1 VKLTAVERKKTSII
15 RRANANDIGV
25 ISEIEQACFSGLTA
39 YPKRQLAYLILKANS
54 TALVETENCTVRGFI
69 IVTYRKGSLIGNV
82 ETFDVDPRFRNLSV
96 GISLLAAAEEDMKQR
111 GMKFAQL
118 EVSEGNEPAIS
129 LYQKAGYTIKQR
141 LVGFYRFEHNGT
153 RDAIRMVKPLF
164 KAP

>member
-1 VKLTAVERKKTSII
+1 MERKKTSII
-15 RRANANDIGV
+15 RRANAHDIGV
-25 ISEIEQACFSGLTA
+25 ISEIEKKCFPGLTA
-39 YPKRQLAYLILKANS
+39 YSKRQLAYLILKANS
-54 TALVETENCTVRGFI
+54 TVLVETENCILRGFI
-69 IVTYRKGSLIGNV
+69 IVTYRKGSRIGSI

-118 EVSEGNEPAIS
+118 EVSERNEPAIN

>member
-15 RRANANDIGV
+15 RRANAHDIEV
-25 ISEIEQACFSGLTA
+25 ISEIEKACFSGLTA
-39 YPKRQLAYLILKANS
+39 YSKRQLAYLIQKANS

-118 EVSEGNEPAIS
+118 EVSEGNEPAIN

-141 LVGFYRFEHNGT
+141 LVGFYRFAHNGT
-153 RDAIRMVKPLF
+153 RDAVRMVKPLF

>member
-15 RRANANDIGV
+15 RRANAHDIEV
-25 ISEIEQACFSGLTA
+25 ISEIEKACFSGLTA
-39 YPKRQLAYLILKANS
+39 YSKRQLAYLIQKANS

-118 EVSEGNEPAIS
+118 EVSEGNEPAIN

-153 RDAIRMVKPLF
+153 CDAIRLVKPLF
-164 KAP
+164 RAP

>member
-1 VKLTAVERKKTSII
+1 MERKKTSII

-25 ISEIEQACFSGLTA
+25 ISEIEKACFSGLTA
-39 YPKRQLAYLILKANS
+39 YSKRQLAYLILKANS
-54 TALVETENCTVRGFI
+54 TALVETENGTVRGFI
-69 IVTYRKGSLIGNV
+69 IMTYRKGSRIGRV
-82 ETFDVDPRFRNLSV
+82 ETIDVDPRFQNVGV
-96 GISLLAAAEEDMKQR
+96 GISLLTAAEEDMKQR

-118 EVSEGNEPAIS
+118 EVSEGNEPAIN

-153 RDAIRMVKPLF
+153 CDAVRVVKPLF

>member
-1 VKLTAVERKKTSII
+1 LTAVERKKTSII
-15 RRANANDIGV
+15 RRANAHDIGV
-25 ISEIEQACFSGLTA
+25 ISEIEKACFSGLTA
-39 YPKRQLAYLILKANS
+39 YSKRQLAYLILKANS
-54 TALVETENCTVRGFI
+54 TTLVETENCTVRGFI
-69 IVTYRKGSLIGNV
+69 IVTYRKGSRIGNV
-82 ETFDVDPRFRNLSV
+82 ETINADPRFRNLSV

-118 EVSEGNEPAIS
+118 EVSERNEPAIN
-129 LYQKAGYTIKQR
+129 LYQKAGYTLKHK

>member
-1 VKLTAVERKKTSII
+1 MKLTAVERKKTSII
-15 RRANANDIGV
+15 RRANAHDIEV
-25 ISEIEQACFSGLTA
+25 ISEIEKACFSGLTA
-39 YPKRQLAYLILKANS
+39 YSKRQLAYLIQKANS

-118 EVSEGNEPAIS
+118 EVSEGNEPAIN

-141 LVGFYRFEHNGT
+141 LVGFYRFAHNGT
-153 RDAIRMVKPLF
+153 RDAVRMVKPLF

>member
-1 VKLTAVERKKTSII
+1 LTAVERKKTSII
-15 RRANANDIGV
+15 RRANAHDIGV
-25 ISEIEQACFSGLTA
+25 ISEIEKACFSGLTA
-39 YPKRQLAYLILKANS
+39 YSKRQLAYLILKANS

-82 ETFDVDPRFRNLSV
+82 ETIDVDPRSRNLSV

-118 EVSEGNEPAIS
+118 EVSEGNEPAIN
-129 LYQKAGYTIKQR
+129 LYQKAGYTLKQR

-153 RDAIRMVKPLF
+153 CNAIRMIKPLF
-164 KAP
+164 DAR

>member
-15 RRANANDIGV
+15 RRANAHDIEV
-25 ISEIEQACFSGLTA
+25 ISEIEKACFSGLTA
-39 YPKRQLAYLILKANS
+39 YSKRQLAYLIQKANS

-118 EVSEGNEPAIS
+118 EVSEGNEPAIN

-153 RDAIRMVKPLF
+153 CDAIRLVKPLF